1 MLWTVYMFVCMCA
14 CSLAMPTGHRK
25 SGRTKLLLVS
35 FDGFRWDYD
44 RDVDTPHLDAMAR
57 DGVKAPYVTPA
68 FFTMTSPTHFT
79 ILTGKYIENHGVI
92 HNMWFNTTTSEK
104 KPYYQTQFVNEWWDN
119 GTVPIWITAQRQGLR
134 AGSLHFPGT
143 ASTYQGERAE
153 LSEVEPRF
161 YNYSNETA
169 WRENV
174 DKVMDD
180 WFRVKDLDFVSLYF
194 GEPDSTGHKYGPDS
208 PERKEMVK
216 QVDRTVGYLRSSA
229 EHSGLTD
236 RLNIIITADHGMT
249 TIFRNGLVEEI
260 ILSKIPGFSFQDLV
274 FHLVDYGPT
283 GLLLPKEGRLDKV
296 YNALKGAHPHLH
308 VYKKEEMPF
317 RLHFAN
323 NDRILPIILWSDL
336 GYVINGFLPV
346 QFNKGE
352 HGFDNEYMDMKPFFR
367 AVGPAF
373 RKNVEVEPFET
384 VNIYPLMCHLLDI
397 TPEPND
403 GHLNATWA
411 MLISPQPPEGSSPT
425 PALMTTVKPSSL
437 PPEDKTPVNDV
448 LYKLFIGLA
457 AVAGFLFLVFVVI
470 VTYNVIKRRKEN
482 RTCSIAMTEDFHIKE
497 ASFKT
502 VS

>member
-1 MLWTVYMFVCMCA
+1 MLWTLCVCLCVCA
-14 CSLAMPTGHRK
+14 HSLAMPMTGRPSRSK
-25 SGRTKLLLVS
+25 VLLVS

-92 HNMWFNTTTSEK
+92 HNMWFNTLTSEK

-119 GTVPIWITAQRQGLR
+119 GTVPIWITAQRQGLQ

-143 ASTYQGERAE
+143 ASTYQGESADVT
-153 LSEVEPRF
+153 EVEPRF

-174 DKVMDD
+174 DKVMGS
-180 WFRVKDLDFVSLYF
+180 WFREKDLDFVSLYF

-208 PERKEMVK
+208 PERREMVK
-216 QVDRTVGYLRSSA
+216 QVDRTIGYMRSSA
-229 EHSGLTD
+229 ERNGLTD

-260 ILSKIPGFSFQDLV
+260 TLYKIPGFSFQDLA

-283 GLLLPKEGRLDKV
+283 GMLLPKEGRLEKV

-308 VYKKEEMPF
+308 VYKKEEMPS
-317 RLHFAN
+317 RLRFAN
-323 NDRILPIILWSDL
+323 NDRILPIILWSDP
-336 GYVINGFLPV
+336 GYVINGYFSV
-346 QFNKGE
+346 QVNKGE
-352 HGFDNEYMDMKPFFR
+352 HGFDNENMDMKPFFR

-373 RKNVEVEPFET
+373 RKNLEVEPFET

-403 GHLNATWA
+403 GHLDATRA
-411 MLISPQPPEGSSPT
+411 MLMASEP
-425 PALMTTVKPSSL
+425 L
-437 PPEDKTPVNDV
+437 EDRTPVSDV
-448 LYKLFIGLA
+448 HTRAFIGLA
-457 AVAGFLFLVFVVI
+457 AVAGFLFITFVFVLIGHI
-470 VTYNVIKRRKEN
+470 VKRRRNNN
-482 RTCSIAMTEDFHIKE
+482 RTSGWEKTEDFQTKE
-497 ASFKT
+497 ASF
-502 VS
+502 